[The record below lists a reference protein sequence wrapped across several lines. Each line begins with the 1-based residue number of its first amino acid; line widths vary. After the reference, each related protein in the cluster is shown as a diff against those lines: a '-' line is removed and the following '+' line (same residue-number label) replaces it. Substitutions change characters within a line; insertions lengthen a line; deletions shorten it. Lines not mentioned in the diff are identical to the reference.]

1 MKKKMMR
8 VFFLIAAICF
18 ILYKIPVYKHRTF
31 EGVLFQ
37 LGAENVHIVQP
48 VEVEIKGVIKRYFF
62 KPRVFEGTMRI
73 GDERLPPPGSREE
86 KLKIRLG
93 KLEESQIRTYDENGD
108 FYFLGLL
115 RLNHN
120 VSKVAITVNEQL
132 ENSATHWSS
141 KDGMVIAAPATNR
154 AEALAI
160 ADELI
165 RPYLWHPD
173 KKPLE

>member
-93 KLEESQIRTYDENGD
+93 KLEDSRILTFDANGG
-108 FYFLGLL
+108 FYFYGLL

-120 VSKVAITVNEQL
+120 VSKIAIAVNEQFD
-132 ENSATHWSS
+132 NGGHWSS

>member
-1 MKKKMMR
+1 MKKKVMW
-8 VFFLIAAICF
+8 VIFIVVAILLIW
-18 ILYKIPVYKHRTF
+18 YKIPVSKHRTF

-37 LGAENVHIVQP
+37 LGAENAHVVQP
-48 VEVEIKGVIKRYFF
+48 VEVEIKGVFKRYFF
-62 KPRVFEGTMRI
+62 KPRVFEGTLRI

-93 KLEESQIRTYDENGD
+93 KMEESQIRTYDENGD
-108 FYFLGLL
+108 FYFFGLL

-132 ENSATHWSS
+132 ENSSTHWSS
-141 KDGMVIAAPATNR
+141 EDGMVIAAPATNR
-154 AEALAI
+154 EEALAI